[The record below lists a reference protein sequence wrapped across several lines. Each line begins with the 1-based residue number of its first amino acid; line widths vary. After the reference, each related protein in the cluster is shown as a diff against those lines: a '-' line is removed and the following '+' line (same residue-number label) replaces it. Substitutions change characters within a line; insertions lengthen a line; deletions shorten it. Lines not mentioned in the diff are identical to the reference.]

1 MDNMYAIAYSEI
13 LEILKYIPQ
22 EEYNKIPQEKI
33 ELFKAKADK
42 NYKFRYDPRKKLN
55 EQEVSKIAKG
65 IIAILYRDYWATPEQ
80 RKIIKDYQKMKRSK
94 IEEEKRNK
102 YNANDLFKSK
112 IEINQN
118 KKNGKELIEYKESIF
133 KKLIKMI
140 RKLKRR

>member
-1 MDNMYAIAYSEI
+1 MKPMDNMYAIAYSEI

-112 IEINQN
+112 
-118 KKNGKELIEYKESIF
+118 
-133 KKLIKMI
+133 
-140 RKLKRR
+140 R

>member
-65 IIAILYRDYWATPEQ
+65 IIAILYRDYWAHLNKGKLL
-80 RKIIKDYQKMKRSK
+80 KIIKK
-94 IEEEKRNK
+94 
-102 YNANDLFKSK
+102 
-112 IEINQN
+112 
-118 KKNGKELIEYKESIF
+118 
-133 KKLIKMI
+133 
-140 RKLKRR
+140 

>member
-80 RKIIKDYQKMKRSK
+80 RKIIKDYQKMKRRK

>member
-22 EEYNKIPQEKI
+22 EEYNKIPHEKI